1 MFGAVLA
8 LIAIFVTWMIPSNY
22 KSPILLA
29 QKNNKTGT
37 VVTVKLANTS
47 ATYNRTLSSSSLAGT
62 SNNNDNL
69 LNLNNELNNT
79 NNNPNIISSDMIAT
93 SSATIESQEKAE
105 LLIEDSPSNNLLS
118 SQKINM
124 SFFNSNSPNSS
135 FINHQDLTTTNSNYY
150 SNTNSINE
158 SMF

>member
-62 SNNNDNL
+62 SNNNDNSINNNL

-93 SSATIESQEKAE
+93 SSANIESQEKAE
-105 LLIEDSPSNNLLS
+105 LLIQITIQILIQLMKVCFN
-118 SQKINM
+118 QK
-124 SFFNSNSPNSS
+124 
-135 FINHQDLTTTNSNYY
+135 
-150 SNTNSINE
+150 
-158 SMF
+158 